1 MRSLSHGQYA
11 QYSEGCISILQM
23 SKLSLRELEIIY
35 KVTWLFNVSQI
46 LNSYVTILSSELF
59 AAFNDYS

>member
-1 MRSLSHGQYA
+1 
-11 QYSEGCISILQM
+11 M

-59 AAFNDYS
+59 AAFNDYSYVFSELHFDLGRQNVH